1 MSHNL
6 FRISYSLSDIE
17 IFNLQNVSENKQN
30 VNRKYVKKNKR
41 KMN

>member
-30 VNRKYVKKNKR
+30 VNRKYVKKIKER
-41 KMN
+41 